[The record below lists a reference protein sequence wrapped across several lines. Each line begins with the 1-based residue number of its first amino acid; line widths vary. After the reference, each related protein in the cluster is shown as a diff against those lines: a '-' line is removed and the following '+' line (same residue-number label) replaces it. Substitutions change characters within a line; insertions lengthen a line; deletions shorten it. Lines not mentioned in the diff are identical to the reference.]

1 MKEDK
6 SVITVE
12 DVFIYDDNKHPV
24 SRKRKVIIDGVII
37 REEHIPLTFDKLP
50 DTDILNNFLR
60 YCYIEKENKKEGYY
74 SNR

>member
-1 MKEDK
+1 MKENK

-12 DVFIYDDNKHPV
+12 DIFIYDDNKRPV

-37 REEHIPLTFDKLP
+37 REEHIPVTFDNS
-50 DTDILNNFLR
+50 DTDVLNNFLR
-60 YCYIEKENKKEGYY
+60 YCYIEKENKKVGFY